1 MLEKNNRFW
10 RTHLI
15 WMKVR
20 LDMKRVKV
28 SAYVHKR
35 SETSSICTQL
45 YAILMSLSPR
55 LYQYLN
61 DDTYI
66 FMNISLNINEF
77 QIRISLVGQIWD
89 LEGARILISYERQG
103 SKSQCFLEGR
113 HKRTLFDHHYMCLI
127 ILFIIIGIIHECSW
141 IQKYL

>member
-1 MLEKNNRFW
+1 
-10 RTHLI
+10 
-15 WMKVR
+15 
-20 LDMKRVKV
+20 MKRVKV

-45 YAILMSLSPR
+45 YAILMSLSPQ
-55 LYQYLN
+55 LCQYLN

-66 FMNISLNINEF
+66 FMGISLNINEF

-103 SKSQCFLEGR
+103 SKFQCFLEGR
-113 HKRTLFDHHYMCLI
+113 HKRTLFDHHYMWLI
-127 ILFIIIGIIHECSW
+127 ILFYYNRNNSW
-141 IQKYL
+141 VFMDSKIFVATKF